1 MKINEGTLKFITH
14 KKNMTSQFEE
24 HCTKLDDIS
33 VLLIMHL
40 FLSQTILVCES
51 NHSLLTYLAFDF

>member
-1 MKINEGTLKFITH
+1 
-14 KKNMTSQFEE
+14 MTSQFEE

-33 VLLIMHL
+33 VVLIMHL

-51 NHSLLTYLAFDF
+51 NHSLLTYLPFDF